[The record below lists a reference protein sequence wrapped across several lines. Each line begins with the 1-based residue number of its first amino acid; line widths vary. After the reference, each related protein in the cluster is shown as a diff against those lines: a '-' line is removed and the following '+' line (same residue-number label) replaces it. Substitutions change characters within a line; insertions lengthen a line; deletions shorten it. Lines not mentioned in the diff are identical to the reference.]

1 MTRRPPIRRPRARI
15 SANARRPRIGSGRNG
30 TAASVNVVPVRLK
43 ASCGPSA
50 DGPSRLH
57 GRWPSTYEPG
67 SHASWR
73 DDECW
78 AEMCASQRTPRNVL
92 HTTRP
97 VQTRQAPPEF
107 QINQNPETL
116 EHFGCGRKTGA
127 SVGPNTCGKQVLRC
141 SSHCFD
147 RGRESFLIFRP
158 ISSIGRRWSY
168 GFHTCG

>member
-1 MTRRPPIRRPRARI
+1 MWRVTRRPPIRRPRARI
-15 SANARRPRIGSGRNG
+15 SANARRPRIGSGRYG

-97 VQTRQAPPEF
+97 VQTRQAPPGF

-127 SVGPNTCGKQVLRC
+127 SVGPKHLWKTSATVLLPLLRQG
-141 SSHCFD
+141 SGIVSD
-147 RGRESFLIFRP
+147 LPSNFLHR
-158 ISSIGRRWSY
+158 S
-168 GFHTCG
+168 